1 MGGKGA
7 QTDASTR
14 ESIQPSNAGAR
25 FGVLA
30 LSTLMAVSSLNAV
43 AAHNYTIQH
52 IPGLQD
58 NFVVRISDAGHIVGS
73 HYLWY
78 QGTLTDLGGLGGN
91 FTAVEDVNASGQI
104 VGRSR
109 DASGIMHAFVWQ
121 NGTMTPLPTLGGQD
135 GYATAINNVGQVV
148 GYTDDSPGPSI
159 LNHRAT
165 FWPNQTTA
173 VDIGTIPPDHSSRA
187 YAINNLSQVAG
198 MSLPSTGSGFGADAF
213 FWEAGVLTAF
223 IQNKNPGEFAI
234 GGMNDLGQ
242 VVGYSNS
249 IAFVWQNGVMASLG
263 TLGGTFSMGDSINNA
278 GQIVG
283 RSTLVP
289 GGPVSAMLFEQGQMF
304 DLNDLVPEMGD
315 WLYLS
320 VAYDI
325 NNSGQIVGIGKLRN
339 SASTSEVFLLTP
351 IYEPPVIAEAS
362 ANPAILWPPNNRMV
376 TVSLTAVVQA
386 DSEQATWSV
395 FDVECNEP
403 IGAKDVEFVDDHTVR
418 LRAARSGSGIGR
430 IYTLWLQ
437 AFDNFGNESEPMA
450 VTVTVPHDQRKL
462 RQVTVS
468 KSASLLQRREQVLR
482 VR

>member
-1 MGGKGA
+1 
-7 QTDASTR
+7 
-14 ESIQPSNAGAR
+14 
-25 FGVLA
+25 
-30 LSTLMAVSSLNAV
+30 MAVSSLNAV

-52 IPGLQD
+52 IPGSKD
-58 NFVVRISDAGHIVGS
+58 NFVVRISDAGHIVAS

-78 QGTLTDLGGLGGN
+78 QGTLTDLGGFGGN
-91 FTAVEDVNASGQI
+91 FTAVEDVNVHGQV

-109 DASGIMHAFVWQ
+109 DASRIMHAFVWQ
-121 NGTMTPLPTLGGQD
+121 NGTMTPLPTLGGKD
-135 GYATAINNVGQVV
+135 GYATGINDVGQVV
-148 GYTDDSPGPSI
+148 GYNTD
-159 LNHRAT
+159 RAI

-173 VDIGTIPPDHSSRA
+173 VDIGTIPPDRSSRA
-187 YAINNLSQVAG
+187 YAINNLGLVVGVSSIAASV
-198 MSLPSTGSGFGADAF
+198 GSGSDAF
-213 FWEAGVLTAF
+213 IWDGSALTAF
-223 IQNKNPGEFAI
+223 IENKDRSDFAI

-242 VVGYSNS
+242 VVGYCDS
-249 IAFVWQNGVMASLG
+249 IAFVWQNGVMTSLG

-283 RSTLVP
+283 RSSVAS
-289 GGPVSAMLFEQGQMF
+289 GGSVRAFLFEQGQMF

-339 SASTSEVFLLTP
+339 STSTSEVFLLTP
-351 IYEPPVIAEAS
+351 IYEPPVITEAS

-386 DSEQATWSV
+386 DSEQVTWSV
-395 FDVECNEP
+395 IDVECNESV
-403 IGAKDVEFVDDHTVR
+403 GAKDVEFVNDHTVR
-418 LRAARSGSGIGR
+418 LRAARSGSGIAR

-437 AFDNFGNESEPMA
+437 ALDNFGNESEPMA
-450 VTVTVPHDQRKL
+450 VTVTIPHDQRKL